1 MGAAFGVFAKNV
13 RRAAECSEGAP
24 DRAAGDGAG
33 RGRGLAAVLS
43 ARQMI
48 LDIIGYLLADGR
60 KLKHLVFDNRIVGLF
75 GIRDIQE
82 NNVPDV
88 SRLSL

>member
-1 MGAAFGVFAKNV
+1 MGAAFGVFVKNV
-13 RRAAECSEGAP
+13 RRPAECSDGAP

-33 RGRGLAAVLS
+33 RGLAAILS

-48 LDIIGYLLADGR
+48 LADGR
-60 KLKHLVFDNRIVGLF
+60 QLKHLVFDNRIVGLF

>member
-1 MGAAFGVFAKNV
+1 
-13 RRAAECSEGAP
+13 
-24 DRAAGDGAG
+24 
-33 RGRGLAAVLS
+33 
-43 ARQMI
+43 MI

-60 KLKHLVFDNRIVGLF
+60 QLKHLVFDNRIVGLF
-75 GIRDIQE
+75 GICDIQE

>member
-1 MGAAFGVFAKNV
+1 MDLLT
-13 RRAAECSEGAP
+13 EGISLCDHGDCCCP
-24 DRAAGDGAG
+24 IAAGDVAG

-60 KLKHLVFDNRIVGLF
+60 QLKHLVFDNRIVGLF

>member
-1 MGAAFGVFAKNV
+1 
-13 RRAAECSEGAP
+13 
-24 DRAAGDGAG
+24 
-33 RGRGLAAVLS
+33 
-43 ARQMI
+43 MI
-48 LDIIGYLLADGR
+48 LDIVGDLLADGR
-60 KLKHLVFDNRIVGLF
+60 QLKHLVFDNRIVGLF